1 MGKRTA
7 GGSITLL
14 FRGVSSVWSFR
25 HWLSG
30 GPPGTIGQCGKL
42 CKKGRWWTL
51 RTPCLPFTRIT
62 ITAPIPRAARGC
74 GGTSSAGT
82 TWSSREAAGT
92 SAPLTT
98 PRTCLVPQACGRIHG
113 RIPKRC
119 AASHGLFGRP
129 RGSESSIGQGPCA
142 ILLVFGR
149 KARRPPRARIFA
161 LPRPVL
167 QCLPQL
173 RARTHIHADSL
184 PLPGAV
190 LLEPY
195 SWLRRSVPEA
205 PRYEILNSQCA

>member
-14 FRGVSSVWSFR
+14 FRVVSSVWSFR

-42 CKKGRWWTL
+42 CKKARWWTL
-51 RTPCLPFTRIT
+51 RAPCLPLTRIT

-98 PRTCLVPQACGRIHG
+98 LPTCLVQQACGRIHG
-113 RIPKRC
+113 RILKRC
-119 AASHGLFGRP
+119 AASHGLFGKP

-149 KARRPPRARIFA
+149 KARRPPHARIFRNYA
-161 LPRPVL
+161 PG
-167 QCLPQL
+167 
-173 RARTHIHADSL
+173 RTFMLIL
-184 PLPGAV
+184 CFLPGAV

-205 PRYEILNSQCA
+205 PRYEIINSQCA